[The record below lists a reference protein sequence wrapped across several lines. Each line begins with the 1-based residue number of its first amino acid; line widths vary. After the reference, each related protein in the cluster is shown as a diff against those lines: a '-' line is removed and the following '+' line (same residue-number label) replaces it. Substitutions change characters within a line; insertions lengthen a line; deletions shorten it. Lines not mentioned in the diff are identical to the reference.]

1 MSNNILSIEKYQQL
15 TRDLVDICNNNGKE
29 NRDLLEYIIDDYLY
43 RLSDDEAGKLE
54 DIIVNEFGYD

>member
-1 MSNNILSIEKYQQL
+1 MNNKLTPEKAQEL
-15 TRDLVDICNNNGKE
+15 TRDLTDICNNNSKE
-29 NRDLLEYIIDDYLY
+29 SRDLLEYIIDDYLY

>member
-1 MSNNILSIEKYQQL
+1 MSNNKLSIEKYQQL
-15 TRDLVDICNNNGKE
+15 THDLVDICNNNSKE

>member
-1 MSNNILSIEKYQQL
+1 MKNNKLSTEKYQEL
-15 TRDLVDICNNNGKE
+15 ATDLVDICNNNGKE

>member
-1 MSNNILSIEKYQQL
+1 MSNNKLSIEKYQQL
-15 TRDLVDICNNNGKE
+15 TRDLVDICNKNGKE

>member
-1 MSNNILSIEKYQQL
+1 MSSNKLSIEKYQQL
-15 TRDLVDICNNNGKE
+15 TRDLVDICNNNSKE

>member
-1 MSNNILSIEKYQQL
+1 MCNIKLSIEKYQQL
-15 TRDLVDICNNNGKE
+15 TRDLVDICINNGKE

>member
-1 MSNNILSIEKYQQL
+1 MSSNKLSIEKYQQL
-15 TRDLVDICNNNGKE
+15 TRDLVDICNNNSKE
-29 NRDLLEYIIDDYLY
+29 SRDLLEYIIDDYLY